1 MLRSFC
7 PIVALVVLTAQSLA
21 AQANTSRDSVTTV
34 SGVVLDSLANA
45 PLQQATIQL
54 IQPDNPAFV
63 RNATSDSLGRFELT
77 RVPLGHYKLGF
88 IHPILDSLGMEA
100 PLRDVYVNSFNPL
113 TANLAV
119 PSAGTLRR
127 AVCGPGSSSGA
138 VIVGTVR
145 DAQSGSAIPKAT
157 VTGDWYEYTL
167 ARTGMSPQLRRR
179 TAQTS
184 DNGWFALCNVPSSGS
199 VALLATTGSDSTGTI
214 EVDMAAEGFVRRE
227 LYLGAM
233 ETESANAVSTSPGAM
248 AASRRIRTGNGHLT
262 GTVTTVV
269 GNRPLANAQVSIVE
283 GPSTHTDS
291 HGDWSISNAPGG
303 TQMLEVRALGFY
315 PEKRNVNVVAGGAP
329 LQISLS
335 TLKAVLDTV
344 RIRASRLPNDI
355 NGTGFNTRRRSGA
368 GRYVTPEDLQRL
380 PVIVTSQI
388 FRRMPGLKTDTD
400 TIMMRG
406 AFATWCAPA
415 IFIDDRNVSFLT
427 KDELDDYVQ
436 PEHILGIEVY
446 SEGSAPVQ
454 FQNGMGG
461 CGSIVI
467 WTK

>member
-1 MLRSFC
+1 MRRPFC
-7 PIVALVVLTAQSLA
+7 SIAALIALTVGSLG
-21 AQANTSRDSVTTV
+21 AQATRPDSVTTV
-34 SGVVLDSLANA
+34 NGVVRDSIANV

-54 IQPDNPAFV
+54 IQRDNPAFV
-63 RNATSDSLGRFELT
+63 RTAVSDSLGRFQLT
-77 RVPLGHYKLGF
+77 GVPLGHYKLGF

-100 PLRDVYVNSFNPL
+100 PLRDVYVDSFNPVI
-113 TANLAV
+113 ANLAV
-119 PSAGTLRR
+119 PSAGTLRT
-127 AVCGPGSSSGA
+127 AVCGSGSDAGA

-145 DAQSGSAIPKAT
+145 DAQSGATVAKAT

-179 TAQTS
+179 IAQTS
-184 DNGWFALCNVPSSGS
+184 DNGWFALCNVPTSGS
-199 VALLATTGSDSTGTI
+199 VALLATTGADSTGTI
-214 EVDMAAEGFVRRE
+214 EVDMPAEGFVRRE

-233 ETESANAVSTSPGAM
+233 ETESTNAVPAPPGTTAP
-248 AASRRIRTGNGHLT
+248 SRRIRTGNGHLT
-262 GTVTTVV
+262 GTVTAVV
-269 GNRPLANAQVSIVE
+269 GNRPLANAQVSIVD
-283 GPSTHTDS
+283 GPSTRTDS
-291 HGDWSISNAPGG
+291 RGDWSISNAPSG

-315 PEKRNVNVVAGGAP
+315 PERRNVNVVAASSA

-344 RIRASRLPNDI
+344 RIRASKLPNDL
-355 NGTGFNTRRRSGA
+355 NGTGFNYRRRSGA
-368 GRYVTPEDLQRL
+368 GRYVTPADLERL

-406 AFATWCAPA
+406 AFATWCAPS

-436 PEHILGIEVY
+436 PEHILGVEVY

-454 FQNGMGG
+454 FQTGMSG